1 MSHFTVAVI
10 TKDGKE
16 ETCEKLLAP
25 FQENNMGDC
34 PQKYLKFIEDEDC
47 DIDEET
53 GKKGY
58 WENPNR
64 KWDWYQIG
72 GRWSG
77 LLKLKTGETVNVA
90 QIKDLDFSM
99 DKKVYDEAIR
109 FWEVIVDGLPKKDG
123 EEFFS
128 FWKPEYYIEQYKTKE
143 KYATDQA
150 SFKTFAMLMPDGK
163 WFEKGEMGW
172 WGIDDATAES
182 TENYRKSFSEVLE
195 TMKDHY
201 ITVVDC
207 HI

>member
-10 TKDGKE
+10 TKTG
-16 ETCEKLLAP
+16 ETEACEKLLAP

-34 PQKYLKFIEDEDC
+34 PQKYLEFYEDEDC
-47 DIDEET
+47 EIDELT

-64 KWDWYQIG
+64 KWDWYEIG

-77 LLKLKTGETVNVA
+77 LLKLKSGKSVDTA
-90 QIKDLDFSM
+90 QIKDLDLSM

-109 FWEVIVDGLPKKDG
+109 FWEVVVEGLTKKDG
-123 EEFFS
+123 EEFFNM
-128 FWKPEYYIEQYKTKE
+128 WKPKYYIERYETKE

-150 SFKTFAMLMPDGK
+150 TFSTVAMLMPNGK
-163 WFEKGEMGW
+163 WFEKGAMGW
-172 WGIDDATAES
+172 WGINDATAES
-182 TENYRKSFSEVLE
+182 IENYGKLFKEVLE
-195 TMKDHY
+195 TMQDHY
-201 ITVVDC
+201 ITIVDC